1 MYYTRTQMA
10 KLLGTTV
17 ETLRYYEDS
26 GLIRACYDEASKR
39 YQYRESDIPR
49 LLSIL
54 LFRSMEVSIPDI
66 RAFTENTSPGESP
79 SMLDTQIESIRRRIK
94 FLVET
99 QDQLIAMRRRTR
111 DVAVLLDAVE
121 EIPRGDVYFM
131 PISGETARRR
141 PSVMQAWTQALPFAW
156 PGVMVE
162 PDALQAAQDVCTAR
176 LALNISRE
184 YASRYLPPKALE
196 QALFKPAASTCKT
209 VVVTEDPCRLPRAA
223 LDRLAAYAAERGTRL
238 CGTITGVLLDH
249 TEQQGACR
257 YYIGLA
263 ADYAPCR

>member
-26 GLIRACYDEASKR
+26 GLIRACYNEASKR

-66 RAFTENTSPGESP
+66 RAFTENTSPGENP

-111 DVAVLLDAVE
+111 DVAVLLDVVE

-184 YASRYLPPKALE
+184 YASRYLPSKALE

-223 LDRLAAYAAERGTRL
+223 LDRMGRSRHRRNHHQTGRPAAGGRGRA
-238 CGTITGVLLDH
+238 V
-249 TEQQGACR
+249 
-257 YYIGLA
+257 
-263 ADYAPCR
+263 